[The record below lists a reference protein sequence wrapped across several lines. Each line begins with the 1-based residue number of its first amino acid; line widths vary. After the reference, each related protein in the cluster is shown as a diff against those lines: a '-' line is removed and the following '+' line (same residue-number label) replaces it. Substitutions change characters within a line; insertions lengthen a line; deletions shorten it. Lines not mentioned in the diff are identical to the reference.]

1 MEKALQDEKWN
12 IFSKLYLAD
21 IIPSYLRPNTASMP
35 TWTVGSGMPGGCAKY
50 GLKKNGSTVHMNL
63 LPEWDQNQSMFCL
76 WMLDWSLFKK
86 KPEKL
91 EGKAQ
96 GRKFWQCGKLNVV
109 IIYQRE
115 QQCPSLH
122 EFQLQMNLCM
132 HSNSSKAFKPEIT
145 HTGKILHCV

>member
-1 MEKALQDEKWN
+1 MEKALQDEEWN

-35 TWTVGSGMPGGCAKY
+35 TWTVGSGMPGDVQNMDWKKMAALFTWICSQNETKTRGCSAS
-50 GLKKNGSTVHMNL
+50 G
-63 LPEWDQNQSMFCL
+63 CL
-76 WMLDWSLFKK
+76 IGVSSK

-96 GRKFWQCGKLNVV
+96 GMKFWQCGKLNVV